1 MIPYLVNLA
10 TLISIFGIL
19 AASMNVL
26 LGYGGIF
33 SVAHAA
39 FMGLGAYAG
48 AQIALTVAPDVLLAC
63 GAAILVTAVFSI
75 CLALPSLRVRDEYFI
90 VASLGLQMVA
100 VTVFADAQAITGG
113 MGGLTGIPQ
122 AELFGIR
129 LRGGVPFLLV
139 CLAILAVCLLLVFF
153 LMSGSFGRSLM
164 AMRDN
169 ESAAQALGK
178 DIAWLKTL
186 ATVLGCAM
194 AGIAGALFAFNLQ
207 FVNVES
213 FTVHQSILI
222 VAMVV
227 IGGIGTFRGPLVG
240 AVLLLLLP
248 SALSFIPGLPA
259 QDIGSVQQLIYGVLM
274 VVLMM
279 FRPSGIAGRL

>member
-10 TLISIFGIL
+10 TLIAIFGIL
-19 AASMNVL
+19 ASSMNVL

-33 SVAHAA
+33 SVAHAT
-39 FMGLGAYAG
+39 FMGLGAYAA
-48 AQIALTVAPDVLLAC
+48 AQIALLITPDLLLAC
-63 GAAILVTAVFSI
+63 LAAVIVTSVFSV
-75 CLALPSLRVRDEYFI
+75 CLALPSLRVRNEYFI

-100 VTVFADAQAITGG
+100 VAVFTDAHAITGG
-113 MGGLTGIPQ
+113 MGGLVGIPQ
-122 AELFGIR
+122 AELFGIPV
-129 LRGGVPFLLV
+129 GGGFAFLIV
-139 CLAILAVCLLLVFF
+139 CLAILVLNLLIVFV
-153 LMSGSFGRSLM
+153 LMRGSFGRSLM

-178 DIAWLKTL
+178 NIPMLKTF
-186 ATVLGCAM
+186 ATLLGCSM
-194 AGIAGALFAFNLQ
+194 AGIAGALFAFYLQ

-213 FTVHQSILI
+213 FTIQQSILI

-227 IGGIGTFRGPLVG
+227 IGGIGTFSGPLVG

-259 QDIGSVQQLIYGVLM
+259 EDIGAVQQLIYGLLM
-274 VVLMM
+274 VLLMM
-279 FRPSGIAGRL
+279 FRPSGIAGRH